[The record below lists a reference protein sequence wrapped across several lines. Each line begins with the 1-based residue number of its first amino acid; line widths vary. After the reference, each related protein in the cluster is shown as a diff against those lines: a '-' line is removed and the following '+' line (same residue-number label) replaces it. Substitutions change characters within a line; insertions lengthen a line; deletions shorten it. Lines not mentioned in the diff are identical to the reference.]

1 MNWKNF
7 LEKNSLK
14 IHLRNLWPML
24 LALAGIFIID
34 QNIKQLFLDGFRY
47 YTDYM
52 DFILTFNRGVAFSMF
67 AFLKEYLKWIQVV
80 MISGVVLYTLYLNN
94 RIYSV
99 PVGILVG
106 AGFSNVYDRFTQVG
120 VVDMFYYHAWPY
132 PIMGQN
138 GFAVFN
144 FADMMIDLAVV
155 WLLWINWRS
164 EKKKKE
170 RESTDLAD

>member
-1 MNWKNF
+1 MQNNW
-7 LEKNSLK
+7 LK
-14 IHLRNLWPML
+14 TLLRNFWPMF
-24 LALAGIFIID
+24 LALVGIFIID

-47 YTDYM
+47 YTEYM
-52 DFILTFNRGVAFSMF
+52 DFILTFNKGVAFSMF
-67 AFLKEYLKWIQVV
+67 AFLKEYLKWIQLV
-80 MISGVVLYTLYLNN
+80 MIMGVLVYTLSLNN

-120 VVDMFYYHAWPY
+120 VVDMFYYHGWPY
-132 PIMGQN
+132 PIAGQA

-155 WLLWINWRS
+155 WLLWLNWRN
-164 EKKKKE
+164 EKLKKE
-170 RESTDLAD
+170 VSSVD